1 MYYIGIPLNVPIAC
15 VRPSALTYTVPV
27 LLFPSIAS
35 FAFRRTLLVLQ
46 GDVVRFLLRLRT
58 SLITVYNDDYADPT
72 RDPGSAPVRW
82 FAGSRL

>member
-35 FAFRRTLLVLQ
+35 FGALLVLQ

-72 RDPGSAPVRW
+72 RDPGYAPVRW
-82 FAGSRL
+82 FAGSLDSC

>member
-35 FAFRRTLLVLQ
+35 FGALLVLQ

-72 RDPGSAPVRW
+72 RDPGYAPVRW